1 MNLAQQSAI
10 IGRWF
15 LNFNT
20 NMENLLHK
28 IEDVPLNK
36 KLIVFD
42 LDGTLAESKSDMD
55 EEMALLIGK
64 LLDKK
69 LVAVIGGGKYEL
81 FKRQLISHLHVSDDL
96 LKNLYLFPTTGTSYY
111 RYVNNDWTQIYKQE
125 FTKEEKDK
133 ILSAFDQVFA
143 ELNYKHPE
151 KIYGQLIEDRGGE
164 ITFSVFGQEA
174 PIEIKE
180 RWNKENLDIR
190 SKMESILQKYLPD
203 MEVKV
208 AGLTSID
215 VTRRGIDKG
224 YGIKQIKEYLD
235 VPFDDMLFV
244 GDAFFYE
251 GNDEAVLSTGVLC
264 FEVSQVEETKK
275 LIKYLLDS

>member
-1 MNLAQQSAI
+1 MNLIKEGDI
-10 IGRWF
+10 IDGWF

-20 NMENLLHK
+20 NMQNLLHNA
-28 IEDVPLNK
+28 EEVPKNK
-36 KLIVFD
+36 KLIIFD

-55 EEMALLIGK
+55 GEMALLMQK
-64 LLDKK
+64 LLEKK

-81 FKRQLISHLHVSDDL
+81 FQRQLISHLHVSSEL

-111 RYVNNDWTQIYKQE
+111 QYVNNDWVQIYKQE

-133 ILSAFDQVFA
+133 ILSAFDKVFA
-143 ELNYKHPE
+143 ELNYKHPD

-180 RWNKENLDIR
+180 KWNKENPDVR
-190 SKMESILQKYLPD
+190 SKMESILQNNLPD

-224 YGIKQIKEYLD
+224 YGVKQIREYLD
-235 VPFDDMLFV
+235 IPFEDMLFV

-251 GNDEAVLSTGVLC
+251 GNDEAVLGTGILC
-264 FEVSQVEETKK
+264 LEVKTIEDTKK
-275 LIKYLLDS
+275 LIRHLL